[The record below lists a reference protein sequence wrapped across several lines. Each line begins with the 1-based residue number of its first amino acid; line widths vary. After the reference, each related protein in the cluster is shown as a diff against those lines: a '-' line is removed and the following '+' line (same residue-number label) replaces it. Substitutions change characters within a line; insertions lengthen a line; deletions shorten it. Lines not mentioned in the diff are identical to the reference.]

1 MRSFE
6 DMQQKDLSNAKFF
19 LLCLF
24 LEWVRVGYNE
34 AVLSMVNLVK
44 GRFSFF
50 FSLFFNVKFI
60 FF

>member
-6 DMQQKDLSNAKFF
+6 DMQQKDLSNAEFF
-19 LLCLF
+19 LLSLF

-34 AVLSMVNLVK
+34 AVLSMVNLVE
-44 GRFSFF
+44 GRFFF
-50 FSLFFNVKFI
+50 FLFFNVNFL